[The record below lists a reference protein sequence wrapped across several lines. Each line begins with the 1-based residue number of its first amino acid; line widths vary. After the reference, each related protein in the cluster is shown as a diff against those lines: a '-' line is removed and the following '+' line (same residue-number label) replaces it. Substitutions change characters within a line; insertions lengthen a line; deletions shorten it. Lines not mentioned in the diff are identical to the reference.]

1 MANNWNYDDDD
12 DDYIFAEY
20 LSGQSDLQPK
30 EIALRRK
37 QARVDALRDRSFE
50 GEKGQMIGDVYVA
63 QSPLQSLG
71 QLASGYM
78 GRKGQEGVDTEISEQ
93 DASRK
98 ELRSNM
104 INMLRS
110 RKGSRND
117 MQMGR
122 LKTPQ
127 EELAEEVERR
137 KRPVNI

>member
-12 DDYIFAEY
+12 DIFAEY

-50 GEKGQMIGDVYVA
+50 SEKGQMIGDVYVA

-78 GRKGQEGVDTEISEQ
+78 GRKGQEGVDKEMSEQ

-98 ELRSNM
+98 GLRSTM
-104 INMLRS
+104 ISMLRS

-117 MQMGR
+117 MQMPADE
-122 LKTPQ
+122 TPD
-127 EELAEEVERR
+127 EIAKR
-137 KRPVNI
+137 KLMESLSGGNG

>member
-1 MANNWNYDDDD
+1 MENNWNYDDDD
-12 DDYIFAEY
+12 DIFAQY

-78 GRKGQEGVDTEISEQ
+78 GRKGQEGVDTEMSEQ
-93 DASRK
+93 DAARK
-98 ELRSNM
+98 GLRSTM
-104 INMLRS
+104 ISMLRS

-117 MQMGR
+117 MQMPADE
-122 LKTPQ
+122 TP
-127 EELAEEVERR
+127 EEIARR
-137 KRPVNI
+137 KLMETFSGRIG